1 MSKRGRVSMRD
12 YVDARF
18 AAVQQAIEKAD
29 VASEHRFT
37 SINEFRAVLG
47 DQQRTFINRREH
59 DALLDRVSALE
70 KADAT
75 TAGKSS
81 GVTVVWG
88 VIVSVVLI
96 AIAVAEILLRH

>member
-1 MSKRGRVSMRD
+1 VSDDRVSLRD

-18 AAVQQAIEKAD
+18 NAIQLTIEKQDA
-29 VASEHRFT
+29 ASEHRFT

-59 DALLDRVSALE
+59 DALLDRVTVLE
-70 KADAT
+70 RAAANS
-75 TAGKSS
+75 AGKNS
-81 GVTVVWG
+81 GITVVWG

-96 AIAVAEILLRH
+96 AIAVAEFIWRH

>member
-1 MSKRGRVSMRD
+1 VSDDWVSLRD

-18 AAVQQAIEKAD
+18 NALQLAIEKQD

-59 DALLDRVSALE
+59 DALLDRVTVLE
-70 KADAT
+70 RGAANS
-75 TAGKSS
+75 AGKNS
-81 GVTVVWG
+81 GITVVWG

-96 AIAVAEILLRH
+96 AIAVAEFIWKH

>member
-1 MSKRGRVSMRD
+1 LAKVSWRD
-12 YVDARF
+12 YVDARLE
-18 AAVQQAIEKAD
+18 AMQLAIEKQD
-29 VASEHRFT
+29 IASEHRFT

-59 DALLDRVSALE
+59 DALLDRVAALE
-70 KADAT
+70 KSDAN

-96 AIAVAEILLRH
+96 AIAVAEFLWKH